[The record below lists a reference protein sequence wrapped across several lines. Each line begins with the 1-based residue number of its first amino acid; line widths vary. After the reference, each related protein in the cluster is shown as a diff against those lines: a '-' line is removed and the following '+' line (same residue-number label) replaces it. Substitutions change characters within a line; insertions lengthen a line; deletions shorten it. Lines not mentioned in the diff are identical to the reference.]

1 MERRATRTAA
11 VCTAITALN
20 TFSAARALAA
30 DGGNDA
36 CPALAL
42 PADDVRDRYDASAR
56 LIHELRL
63 AKGRVVQ
70 EIAIAYVGEHAIA
83 RTEIADGHVRVARS
97 YWDVDRLLVA
107 ECYADGKRVGYV
119 RYAYDDEGHVT
130 EMEKRT
136 FVTPSQ
142 PTDASAP
149 KAGSWTLEVTRNRYD
164 ADGQLLE
171 SEVRGADGKLVSS
184 TRADREPPKVPI
196 VIALRAGGAYQSDS
210 RLYDFTTGLALHRD
224 PEVQRYGSDP
234 LEVGLDGAYRYHR
247 AAGVTSLD
255 QTTLRF
261 GADYHDL
268 LPRFTLFTFT
278 SMERNLATHLRLYL
292 EEAFLGAKVDVVRS
306 PRFSFDLSF
315 APIWSFRSIE
325 APTPSAEDTTS
336 KLRGSFRAR
345 AGLRFK
351 TWSLIDTFEFL
362 PTIYG
367 DEFATEDGFWHRTIV
382 RNTLTFEVNLVPHL
396 KLLEVFKYTWDTAMR
411 AQASCP
417 DDSNPLCLGYAFS
430 STTALSVDWSF

>member
-1 MERRATRTAA
+1 MERRATRSATVCA
-11 VCTAITALN
+11 VLLTLS
-20 TFSAARALAA
+20 TFPATRAFAA

-42 PADDVRDRYDASAR
+42 PADDVRDRYDASGR

-70 EIAIAYVGEHAIA
+70 EIAIAYAGEQAIA
-83 RTEIADGHVRVARS
+83 RTEVADGHVRVARS
-97 YWDVDRLLVA
+97 YWHADRLLVA
-107 ECYADGKRVGYV
+107 ECHLDGKRVAYV
-119 RYAYDDEGHVT
+119 RYAYDDEERVL
-130 EMEKRT
+130 EIEKRT
-136 FVTPSQ
+136 FVAPS
-142 PTDASAP
+142 PPLDGSAAG
-149 KAGSWTLEVTRNRYD
+149 AGSWTLETTRNRYD
-164 ADGQLLE
+164 ADGQLIE
-171 SEVRGADGKLVSS
+171 TVVSGADGKLVSS
-184 TRADREPPKVPI
+184 TRADREAPKVPV
-196 VIALRAGGAYQSDS
+196 VISLRAGGAYQSDS
-210 RLYDFTTGLALHRD
+210 RLYDFTTGLTVHRD

-292 EEAFLGAKVDVVRS
+292 EEAFLGAKVDVVRE
-306 PRFSFDLSF
+306 RHFSFDLSF

-325 APTPSAEDTTS
+325 APAPSAEDTTS

-345 AGLRFK
+345 GGVRFK
-351 TWSLIDTFEFL
+351 TWSLVDTFEFL

-367 DEFATEDGFWHRTIV
+367 DEFATEDSFWLRTIV
-382 RNTLTFEVNLVPHL
+382 RNTLTFEVNLLPYL
-396 KLLEVFKYTWDTAMR
+396 KFLEVFKYTWDPAMR

-430 STTALSVDWSF
+430 STTALSVDWSI